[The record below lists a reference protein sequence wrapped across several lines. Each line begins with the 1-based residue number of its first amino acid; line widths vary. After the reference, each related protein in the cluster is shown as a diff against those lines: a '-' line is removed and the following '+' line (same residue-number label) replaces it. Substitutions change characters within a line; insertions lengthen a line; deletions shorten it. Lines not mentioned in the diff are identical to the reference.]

1 MLKKWSFLWSIQ
13 GEYYIIQGVD
23 FFGGNGYAYNV
34 RGGEYDNIYVNGGN
48 NIQNMA
54 TEEDHFKVELIEEV
68 FMNKM
73 FEA

>member
-1 MLKKWSFLWSIQ
+1 MDTVDNDKLTEFLN
-13 GEYYIIQGVD
+13 
-23 FFGGNGYAYNV
+23 GNNYNV